1 MSLNSLE
8 CQQNRGDVYGWRRHL
23 PSLSTLS
30 PNPVKCFFMI
40 AGVAFICKFKVI
52 LNQLHTKLT
61 RQPWLCET
69 WYPKIQNKKK
79 VINDVQISFEDL
91 MGVLYDVVEC

>member
-8 CQQNRGDVYGWRRHL
+8 CQQNRGGVYGWRRRL

-30 PNPVKCFFMI
+30 PNPVKCFFRI
-40 AGVAFICKFKVI
+40 AGVAF
-52 LNQLHTKLT
+52 T
-61 RQPWLCET
+61 CE
-69 WYPKIQNKKK
+69 KE

-91 MGVLYDVVEC
+91 MGGVVGCGSNVESGSQSLTQAGHI